1 VARLRGEARALLR
14 GLGFLSPW
22 LIGFCAFTLLPI
34 GLSLYYSFCD
44 YTLLQPPLFAGLD
57 NYRTLATDPVFWKVL
72 RNTALYG
79 VMALPVGMALAL
91 GVAILLNSRIR
102 GVTIYRT
109 IVFLPSLVPAVA
121 SAMVWLWLFN
131 SKLGM
136 INLTLNALGVEN
148 PPGWLTDVRW
158 SMTALVLMS
167 FWGLGNTIVI
177 YLAGLQDVPRE
188 LYEAADID
196 GASAL
201 GKVWHV
207 TVPSI
212 SPVIFFNLVMGLIGV
227 MQLFATP
234 AILTPGGA
242 PARSTYLYTMY
253 LYDNAFLYLKMGYAS
268 AMAWVQLL
276 FVLALTA
283 LAAWSGKRWVHYA
296 GK

>member
-1 VARLRGEARALLR
+1 MPRLRRGTRDLFR
-14 GLGFLSPW
+14 GLAFLSPW
-22 LIGFCAFTLLPI
+22 LVGFCLFTLLPI
-34 GLSLYYSFCD
+34 ALSLYYSFCD
-44 YTLLQPPLFAGLD
+44 YSLLQPPLPIGLE
-57 NYRTLATDPVFWKVL
+57 NYRTLLGDPIFWQAL
-72 RNTALYG
+72 RNTAMYG
-79 VMALPVGMALAL
+79 LMALPVGMAIAL
-91 GVAILLNSRIR
+91 GIAILLNSRIR

-121 SAMVWLWLFN
+121 SAMLWLWLFN
-131 SKLGM
+131 GKLGLL
-136 INLTLNALGVEN
+136 NVTLRALGIDD
-148 PPGWLTDVRW
+148 PPGWLTDPHW

-196 GASAL
+196 GASAM

-207 TVPSI
+207 TVPTI
-212 SPVIFFNLVMGLIGV
+212 SPVIFFNLIMGLIGV
-227 MQLFATP
+227 VQLFATP

-253 LYDNAFLYLKMGYAS
+253 LYDNAFSYRKMGDAS

-276 FVLALTA
+276 IVLALTA

-296 GK
+296 GR